1 MISIRRAVNDVDWQE
16 AVALL
21 HDHVEWMRA
30 WTDFDP
36 IAEQPS
42 LVDELEH
49 LDGHYRSGHA
59 AMFLASW
66 RSTCVGTVAVRCHDD
81 GSAELKRMYV
91 RPVARG
97 RGVADRLVDV
107 AVDFAAQ
114 RCCRDVWLETL
125 RGAMDPAIALYRRN
139 GFADAPARP
148 ATLGMP
154 GIVVMERRLRATR
167 RCA

>member
-1 MISIRRAVNDVDWQE
+1 MISIRRAVNDADWQE

-42 LVDELEH
+42 LLDELEQ
-49 LDGHYRSGHA
+49 LDIHYRSGHA
-59 AMFLASW
+59 AMVLASW
-66 RSTCVGTVAVRCHDD
+66 RSTCVGTIAIRCHDD

-97 RGVADRLVDV
+97 RGVADRLVGV
-107 AVDFAAQ
+107 AVDFASEHG
-114 RCCRDVWLETL
+114 CPDVWLETV
-125 RGAMDPAIALYRRN
+125 RGPMDPAIAVYRRN
-139 GFADAPARP
+139 GFADAPARQ

-154 GIVVMERRLRATR
+154 GILVMERRLPITS

>member
-1 MISIRRAVNDVDWQE
+1 MISIRRAVNDADWQE

-42 LVDELEH
+42 LVDELER
-49 LDGHYRSGHA
+49 LDVHYRSRSS

-66 RSTCVGTVAVRCHDD
+66 RTTCVGTVAIRCHDD

-97 RGVADRLVDV
+97 RGVADRLVGV
-107 AVDFAAQ
+107 AVDFASDHG
-114 RCCRDVWLETL
+114 CCDVWLETL
-125 RGAMDPAIALYRRN
+125 RGPMDPAIALYRRN
-139 GFADAPARP
+139 GFAEAPARE
-148 ATLGMP
+148 ATLDMP
-154 GIVVMERRLRATR
+154 GVVVMERRLPTTS